1 MYSGKIELNVF
12 LEKGIMIILYES
24 RLYRN
29 SIQRKTTTK
38 YVVMVPLNLNQ
49 VAREMQSYV
58 LGLFC
63 HMNMISV

>member
-49 VAREMQSYV
+49 VA
-58 LGLFC
+58 
-63 HMNMISV
+63 